1 MLNSFEWEL
10 DIKDEESNKYLNKL
24 RNTLEN

>member
-10 DIKDEESNKYLNKL
+10 DLKDEESNKYLNKL